1 MKKERQTQRKT
12 KRILPLWRIIISMLF
27 GTGKGVAT
35 VTSFII
41 MMICYYNLEILGNLN
56 LMLFLLTAAFT
67 VTFVI
72 LMSQMIENIVIM
84 DIYYNDYSIKKD
96 EKDNE

>member
-1 MKKERQTQRKT
+1 MKKERQRKT
-12 KRILPLWRIIISMLF
+12 KRILPLWRIIMSMMF

-41 MMICYYNLEILGNLN
+41 MVLCYYNLEILGNLN

-67 VTFVI
+67 ITFVI

-84 DIYYNDYSIKKD
+84 DIYYNDYIIKKD

>member
-1 MKKERQTQRKT
+1 MKKERQRKT
-12 KRILPLWRIIISMLF
+12 KRILPLWRIIMSMMF

-41 MMICYYNLEILGNLN
+41 MALCYYNLEILGNLN

-67 VTFVI
+67 ITFVI

-84 DIYYNDYSIKKD
+84 DIYYNDYIIKKD

>member
-56 LMLFLLTAAFT
+56 LMLFLLTAASTIAFIILAT
-67 VTFVI
+67 NVI
-72 LMSQMIENIVIM
+72 QEIVIR
-84 DIYYNDYSIKKD
+84 DVYYNDYMVKKD
-96 EKDNE
+96 DDKNE